1 MLNVL
6 VTAASKHGATL
17 DIAREIAETLG
28 VAGVGAT
35 VVPVE
40 LVEDLDEYDAVV
52 LGSAVYA
59 GRWLEPAKRFVD
71 RERPGLASRATWLF
85 SSGPIGDPLK
95 PEEVPVDVAPMV
107 ELIAP
112 RDHRIFPGRID
123 KRLLGFA
130 ERAIVAALH
139 VPEGDYRNWDEIRE
153 WSRSIAVA
161 LVGPPG
167 ASHPTALEARA
178 IAPRLVVDGGNR

>member
-17 DIAREIAETLG
+17 DIARQIAESLG
-28 VAGVGAT
+28 VAGIRAT

-40 LVEDLDEYDAVV
+40 LVQDLDEYDAVV

-71 RERPGLASRATWLF
+71 RERPGLASRPTWLF

-95 PEEVPVDVAPMV
+95 PEEVPVDVPSIA
-107 ELIAP
+107 ELTAA
-112 RDHRIFPGRID
+112 REHRIFPGRID

-139 VPEGDYRNWDEIRE
+139 VPEGDYRTWDEIRE

-161 LVGPPG
+161 LVEAFGINQSLSRE
-167 ASHPTALEARA
+167 ASRVGSA
-178 IAPRLVVDGGNR
+178 IRR